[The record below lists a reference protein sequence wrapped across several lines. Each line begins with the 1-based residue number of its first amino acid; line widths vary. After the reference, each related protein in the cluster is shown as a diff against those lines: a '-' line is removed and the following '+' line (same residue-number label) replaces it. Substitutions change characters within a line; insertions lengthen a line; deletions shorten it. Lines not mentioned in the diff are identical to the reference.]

1 MTIYGNN
8 SLNITLD
15 KSDVDAVAWA
25 LRDVKN
31 GARTAVMRAINRS
44 LNGVKTD
51 MVKTVRKTHNYKA
64 SALRK
69 RIRVTKANKA
79 NLSGTT
85 SSTGKTV
92 HLTDV
97 AGTSQ
102 TKKGVK
108 VNVKKSTGRQ
118 LIPRSFLATSG
129 SKKMVLRRPSKRSY
143 GSYDDL
149 YGRYGPAGSGGTLG
163 KRGGSARLMWFP
175 APHPEHVYAEP
186 ETWEKI
192 EDGAGERLEKEL
204 AHQVQHILNK
214 HKGLV

>member
-8 SLNITLD
+8 SLNIKLD
-15 KSDVDAVAWA
+15 ESDVKAVAYA
-25 LRDVKN
+25 LKDVKN
-31 GARTAVMRAINRS
+31 GASTAIMRAINKS
-44 LNGVKTD
+44 LTGIKTD

-69 RIRVTKANKA
+69 RIKVSKANKA
-79 NLSGTT
+79 SLSGTT
-85 SSTGKTV
+85 SSTGKTI

-118 LIPRSFLATSG
+118 LIPRSFLAMSG
-129 SKKMVLRRPSKRSY
+129 SKKMVLRRPSKKGY
-143 GSYDDL
+143 GGYDEM
-149 YGRYGPAGSGGTLG
+149 YGRYGPPGSGGTLG

-175 APHPEHVYAEP
+175 APQREHVYAEP
-186 ETWEKI
+186 EAWEKI

-214 HKGLV
+214 HKGLI